1 MASGPL
7 DGIKVLEFTQIIA
20 GPFGCQNLGDMGAT
34 VIKVEPPEG
43 EPWRQFAQFMP
54 GESKLFQSL
63 NRGKLSL
70 VLRMTD
76 PQAQDVAHRLVP
88 EMDVVVINY
97 RPDVAARLQIDY
109 DTLRALRPDLIY
121 VDNTAFGRKGPWA
134 DRPGYDI
141 VAQAV
146 SGLMAS
152 EGKINEES
160 QAPSAI
166 SSVAVADYATGIVIP
181 WAVCAALFHREK
193 SGEGQL
199 IETTLLGTA
208 LAVQNSQIFDLPAAD
223 AETNQ
228 TMERVAELRKAGAP
242 YPDLVDA
249 YGALRGV
256 WGSANIYYRGW
267 DTKDGA
273 VVIGALSP
281 ALWAKVRKALG
292 ADFLGLADPEAD
304 PNDAEWMAH
313 EAARVR
319 LIEEDVRQKT
329 TDEWL
334 AIFEREGVP
343 AGAVRFP
350 EELLDDPQVAANE
363 MLVPLEHDLSGP
375 QRQVAPMFKMSAT
388 PLAAQGASPPLG
400 RDTDAILQSAGYAPS
415 EIDNLRRD
423 GVVG

>member
-1 MASGPL
+1 VASGPL

-20 GPFGCQNLGDMGAT
+20 GPFGCQNLADMGAS

-63 NRGKLSL
+63 NRGKQSL
-70 VLRMTD
+70 VLQLTD
-76 PQAQDVAHRLVP
+76 PQAQAVVHRLVP

-152 EGKINEES
+152 EGKINEDS

-228 TMERVAELRKAGAP
+228 TMERVAELREAGAP

-249 YGALRGV
+249 YGAVRGV
-256 WGSANIYYRGW
+256 WSSANIYYRGW

-292 ADFLGLADPEAD
+292 TDFLGMADPDAD

-350 EELLDDPQVAANE
+350 EELLDDPQVAAND

-375 QRQVAPMFKMSAT
+375 QRQVAPMIKMSAT
-388 PLAAQGASPPLG
+388 PLAAQSASPPLG
-400 RDTDAILQSAGYAPS
+400 RDTDAILRSAGYAPS
-415 EIDNLRRD
+415 EIDDLRRD